1 MTPYGYPNGHIF
13 YRRIKHDHAMIS
25 HGEGIY
31 LYDIDGKRYL
41 DASGGA
47 LVTNIGHGVSQVAE
61 AITAQISTVA
71 MVHPTQFTSQP
82 LEDYAAAL
90 AEVCPLPDPRF
101 YFLSTGSE
109 AVETALKL
117 ARQIQIERGEAGRHI
132 TISRWLSYHGV
143 TLGAL
148 SVTGKVKMRQHY
160 LPMLHDV
167 PHIPPVYC
175 YRCPFDHSYPACDL
189 RCADSLEE
197 EIRRTGAENVAA
209 FIAEPFS
216 GATLGATIPPD
227 GYWQRI
233 REICDR
239 YGILL
244 IADEVM
250 TGMGRTGKWF
260 AVEHFNITPDII
272 TIAKGTSAGYF
283 PFSAAAV
290 RGEHADLIVQNGHDF
305 VHGGTFSHHP
315 VAAAG
320 ALATLQYL
328 QQNDL
333 VAAVARKG
341 HILGAKLRHAL
352 GSLPIVGD
360 IRGIGMMWGIE
371 FVQERASREPYP
383 PDLAVVQRI
392 ADEAFRRGLVVYP
405 ISGCVDGISGDHI
418 MLGPPFI
425 IEETHMDELCTI
437 LRAAIESVAQALPE
451 TP

>member
-13 YRRIKHDHAMIS
+13 YRRIQHDHAMIS
-25 HGEGIY
+25 HGEGVY
-31 LYDIDGKRYL
+31 LYDVKGKRYL

-47 LVTNIGHGVSQVAE
+47 LVTNIGHGVSEVAD
-61 AITAQISTVA
+61 AIAAQANRVA
-71 MVHPTQFTSQP
+71 IVHPTQFTSQP

-109 AVETALKL
+109 VVETALKL

-175 YRCPFDHSYPACDL
+175 YRCPFDHSYPVCGL
-189 RCADSLEE
+189 RCANALEE

-216 GATLGATIPPD
+216 GATLGAIIPPD

-233 REICDR
+233 RQICDQ

-272 TIAKGTSAGYF
+272 TIAKGTSAGYM

-290 RGEHADLIVQNGHDF
+290 RGEHVDLIVKNGHDF

-320 ALATLQYL
+320 ALATLRYL
-328 QQNDL
+328 QEHDL

-341 HILGAKLRHAL
+341 KILGAKLHQAL
-352 GSLPIVGD
+352 DDLPIVGD
-360 IRGIGMMWGIE
+360 MRGIGMMWGIE
-371 FVQERASREPYP
+371 FVSNRTNREPFP
-383 PDLAVVQRI
+383 PEQAIAQRI
-392 ADEAFRRGLVVYP
+392 ADEAFQRGLVVYP
-405 ISGCVDGISGDHI
+405 ITGCVDGVSGDHI
-418 MLGPPFI
+418 MIGPPFI
-425 IEETHMDELCTI
+425 IEETHMDELCAK
-437 LRAAIESVAQALPE
+437 LRAAIEYVAQDLPG
-451 TP
+451 

>member
-1 MTPYGYPNGHIF
+1 MREI
-13 YRRIKHDHAMIS
+13 A
-25 HGEGIY
+25 
-31 LYDIDGKRYL
+31 
-41 DASGGA
+41 DAIA
-47 LVTNIGHGVSQVAE
+47 DQIGRVA
-61 AITAQISTVA
+61 I
-71 MVHPTQFTSQP
+71 VHPTQFTSQP

-109 AVETALKL
+109 AVEAALKL
-117 ARQIQIERGEAGRHI
+117 ARQIQIERGEGSRHI

-175 YRCPFDHSYPACDL
+175 YRCPFDHRYPACGL
-189 RCADSLEE
+189 RCANALEE
-197 EIRRTGAENVAA
+197 EIRRTGPENVAA

-216 GATLGATIPPD
+216 GATLGACIPPD

-233 REICDR
+233 REICDQ
-239 YGILL
+239 YGVLL

-260 AVEHFNITPDII
+260 AVEHFKITPDIM

-283 PFSAAAV
+283 PFSAVGV
-290 RGEHADLIVQNGHDF
+290 RGEHVALIVEKGHDF
-305 VHGGTFSHHP
+305 IHGGTFSHHP

-328 QQNDL
+328 QTHDL
-333 VAAVARKG
+333 VAAAARKG
-341 HILGAKLRHAL
+341 EILGAKLRQAL
-352 GSLPIVGD
+352 GQLEIVGD
-360 IRGIGMMWGIE
+360 IRGIGMMWGVE
-371 FVQERASREPYP
+371 FVRDQATRAPYP
-383 PDLAVVQRI
+383 PELYAAQKI
-392 ADEAFRRGLVVYP
+392 GDEAFRRGLVVYP
-405 ISGCVDGISGDHI
+405 NSGCVDGISGDHI
-418 MLGPPFI
+418 MIGPAFI
-425 IEETHMDELCTI
+425 MEETHMDELCEK
-437 LRAAIESVAQALPE
+437 LRAAIEVVVGDLPVIA
-451 TP
+451 P